1 MAENRGTPDITT
13 LPELATKAMRVTM
26 GVHIQTV
33 PGESKHRKV
42 GTNYPAKDTRTGESM
57 PPTNGF
63 EFYSDEPAVL
73 GGDDAYPQ
81 PLTYVAAGVGF

>member
-1 MAENRGTPDITT
+1 MADNGNEQDITT
-13 LPELATKAMRVTM
+13 LPELPPKAMRVTI
-26 GVHIQTV
+26 GVHIQTA
-33 PGESKHRKV
+33 PGKSKHQRV
-42 GTNYPAKDTRTGESM
+42 ATNYPAKDTRTGEFR
-57 PPTNGF
+57 PATNGF